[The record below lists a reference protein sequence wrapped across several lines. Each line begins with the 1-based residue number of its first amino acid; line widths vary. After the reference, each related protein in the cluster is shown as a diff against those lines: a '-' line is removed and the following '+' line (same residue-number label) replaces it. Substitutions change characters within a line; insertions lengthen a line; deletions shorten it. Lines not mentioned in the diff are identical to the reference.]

1 MKKKLLAFLVT
12 GFMIISLFPF
22 GVYADLIEI
31 NSQKQS
37 APSFTI
43 SEGDLERLAWLN
55 NVDPQELKDAL
66 KAGPDENGRYSP
78 FSNLKQLDN

>member
-22 GVYADLIEI
+22 GVYADLVGI

-37 APSFTI
+37 DPPFII
-43 SEGDLERLAWLN
+43 SESDLERLAWLN
-55 NVDPQELKDAL
+55 NVDPKELKDAL
-66 KAGPDENGRYSP
+66 MAGPDEKFTIFKS
-78 FSNLKQLDN
+78 